1 MKLIIST
8 VIAAAF
14 TIVSPVVANAQVIFD
29 AFDGDAVTSVSN
41 TNGPPGTFST
51 PTPMTLDRNNAG
63 PSHFASTSDLQ
74 TLNGGVSIA
83 ATDVVQL
90 TWVVDSVTGDLVT
103 NGIEFGVNESDSFRA
118 NNGPV
123 NTLLRL
129 RGNTGANMTLTNANR
144 LGFGFGNIFTGGA
157 QSENIPTEEAMEA
170 DADREAPVDGLE
182 DGFTVVQTITATE
195 VTTQFQDI
203 EVSGPGMMTI
213 PEITTLTNITEF
225 PATTDFVSFMNG
237 SHFYAGGQIG
247 DATGGTITMSVA
259 QVELNPVV
267 QGSVLL
273 GDVNQDAVV
282 NFLDIAAFI
291 GVLTATGSF
300 QAEADINEDGMVNF
314 LDIAPFIG
322 VLTSVG

>member
-8 VIAAAF
+8 AIAAAF
-14 TIVSPVVANAQVIFD
+14 TVVSPVANAQVIFD
-29 AFDGDAVTSVSN
+29 AFAGDAVTSLTN
-41 TNGPPGTFST
+41 TNGAGTFS
-51 PTPMTLDRNNAG
+51 TPMTLDRNNAG
-63 PSHFASTSDLQ
+63 SSHFASTSNLQ

-83 ATDVVQL
+83 ATDVVQI

-129 RGNTGANMTLTNANR
+129 RGNTGANMTLMNANR

-170 DADREAPVDGLE
+170 GDDREAPVDGLE

-225 PATTDFVSFMNG
+225 PADIDFVSFMNG

-273 GDVNQDAVV
+273 GDVN
-282 NFLDIAAFI
+282 
-291 GVLTATGSF
+291 
-300 QAEADINEDGMVNF
+300 EDTVVNF

-322 VLTSVG
+322 VLSAAGGFQAEADINEDGVLSFLDIASFIGVLTSGG

>member
-14 TIVSPVVANAQVIFD
+14 TIVLPVVANAQVIFD

-90 TWVVDSVTGDLVT
+90 TWVVDSVTGGLST
-103 NGIEFGVNESDSFRA
+103 NGIEFGVNENDSFRA

-129 RGNTGANMTLTNANR
+129 RGASTIVNANR

-170 DADREAPVDGLE
+170 GDDREAPVDGLE

-213 PEITTLTNITEF
+213 PGITTLTNITEF
-225 PATTDFVSFMNG
+225 PANIDFVSFMNG

-273 GDVNQDAVV
+273 GDVN
-282 NFLDIAAFI
+282 
-291 GVLTATGSF
+291 
-300 QAEADINEDGMVNF
+300 EDTVVNF

-322 VLTSVG
+322 VLSAAGGFQAEADINEDGVLSFLDIASFIGVLTSGG